1 MAILTYRQAG
11 LVLTTG
17 STADRQ
23 VRALQPD
30 LRRLGYL
37 KRGLDGNFGDQTELA
52 VKGLQHDLLHNNGGG
67 SDGGAPVRMADIN
80 KGRVTQVTG
89 QVDQN
94 LVECISDL
102 LDDTQ
107 VPRLPS
113 TPDPRAE
120 NRKIIAEIAA
130 LSSAAVPIPFLMGI
144 LKQESDLKHYN
155 EPKPGD
161 EDTFITVG
169 LDRRVKGQ
177 PHIITSRGYG
187 AGQFTLFHHPPRDT
201 EVQDVM
207 LDVGKNVQKALSELA
222 DKFDHFVNGPDSG
235 TQADDRLAEFGNGP
249 LRGCKFTPD
258 EAGFLRDCKKCLLDA
273 GKVNL
278 VANVTPVFAG

>member
-23 VRALQPD
+23 GRDLQPS
-30 LRRLGYL
+30 LRALGYL
-37 KRGLDGNFGDQTELA
+37 KGGIDGNFGDQTELA

-67 SDGGAPVRMADIN
+67 SDGSAPVRMTDIN

-120 NRKIIAEIAA
+120 NRKIIAEIAP
-130 LSSAAVPIPFLMGI
+130 LSSPKLPIPFLI
-144 LKQESDLKHYN
+144 RLLHHHNLLK
-155 EPKPGD
+155 P
-161 EDTFITVG
+161 
-169 LDRRVKGQ
+169 
-177 PHIITSRGYG
+177 
-187 AGQFTLFHHPPRDT
+187 
-201 EVQDVM
+201 
-207 LDVGKNVQKALSELA
+207 
-222 DKFDHFVNGPDSG
+222 
-235 TQADDRLAEFGNGP
+235 
-249 LRGCKFTPD
+249 
-258 EAGFLRDCKKCLLDA
+258 
-273 GKVNL
+273 
-278 VANVTPVFAG
+278 